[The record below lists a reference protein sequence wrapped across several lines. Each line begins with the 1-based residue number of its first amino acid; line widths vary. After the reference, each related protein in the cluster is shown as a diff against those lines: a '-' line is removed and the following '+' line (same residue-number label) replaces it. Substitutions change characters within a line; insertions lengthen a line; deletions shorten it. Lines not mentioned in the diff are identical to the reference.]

1 MNVNNP
7 AVKRIMGELK
17 ELTKGARPDD
27 FFVAAPMEDNLFE
40 WHFSIRGPAGT
51 AFDGGV
57 YHGKIMLP
65 AEYPFKPPS
74 ITLLTPNGR
83 FEVGKKI
90 CLSVSA
96 HHPEHWQ
103 PAWGIRTII
112 TALIAFMPTK
122 ADGALAGLDYTDE
135 ERRELAA
142 RSHAWHCPSCDA
154 KMSEAMP
161 CPPAS
166 ASSSSSSA
174 SGVPAPPPAVPPELR
189 FSDEP
194 TASAGAPSGGGGP
207 SGDASAPVA
216 TTQTAEAAP
225 HTAEQPEQPD
235 ACGCGGAHEPAGGP
249 VEPAAPATPP
259 QPRPQQPP
267 LQQQQQQR
275 QPEAAG
281 VPSLVWALA
290 LAILALLMRK
300 LLRSADSA

>member
-135 ERRELAA
+135 ERRDLAA
-142 RSHAWHCPSCDA
+142 RSLAWRCPSCGA
-154 KMSEAMP
+154 KMSETMP

-166 ASSSSSSA
+166 SSSA
-174 SGVPAPPPAVPPELR
+174 SGAPAPPPAVPAELR

-194 TASAGAPSGGGGP
+194 TASAGAPSAGGAP
-207 SGDASAPVA
+207 SGGASAPVA

-235 ACGCGGAHEPAGGP
+235 ACGFGRAHEPAEGP
-249 VEPAAPATPP
+249 VEPAAPAAPP
-259 QPRPQQPP
+259 QPRPPPPPQQP
-267 LQQQQQQR
+267 QQQQR

-290 LAILALLMRK
+290 LAILALLVRK
-300 LLRSADSA
+300 LLKLADSA